1 MDSLEIFSKE
11 CPESKSSNQF
21 VKEKVDVPV
30 FMIDDIE
37 DVVDLP
43 KYDEYDDDYI
53 VDFELTYL
61 EQENAF
67 HPSKNDFFSA
77 IQGKKSSCRL

>member
-21 VKEKVDVPV
+21 VKEKVNVPV

-37 DVVDLP
+37 YVVDLP

-53 VDFELTYL
+53 IEFEV
-61 EQENAF
+61 E
-67 HPSKNDFFSA
+67 FS
-77 IQGKKSSCRL
+77 